1 MTSEIKRLDKLP
13 SGLPVVTLAVLSRM
27 WKKKRYSYV
36 VLDKICTS
44 GVDEI
49 IYSRPL
55 KFLTYFSKAVNDVY
69 QFQCFWIIV
78 VVIRLYFIHMIIYWV
93 LFSYRNANK
102 SDAPVSDSVLLV
114 PWPWPETK
122 DYTHLWNMCDRLL

>member
-13 SGLPVVTLAVLSRM
+13 SGLPVVAVGVLSRM
-27 WKKKRYSYV
+27 WKKIRYSYV

-69 QFQCFWIIV
+69 QFQSAF
-78 VVIRLYFIHMIIYWV
+78 
-93 LFSYRNANK
+93 
-102 SDAPVSDSVLLV
+102 
-114 PWPWPETK
+114 E
-122 DYTHLWNMCDRLL
+122 